1 VADNHSSGRYSEL
14 LSLAA
19 HEFRTPVS
27 VVSGYL
33 RMLLQDAAGP
43 LDERQRKMIQEAD
56 KACGRLAAIV
66 SELSQIAKLDEDA
79 VVLGRYTFD
88 LFTMLD
94 EVGGG
99 MHEASD
105 RDVRLEMAGEAA
117 GARMTGDLL
126 RLQQAFASIFRA
138 VLREQP
144 SGTRVV
150 VDRGRV
156 QKESKKGSENGS
168 GASALIVVA
177 RAEEV
182 EAARSGAPA
191 SFNEYRGG
199 LGLALPIAR
208 RVVEKHGGRM
218 WSAQAGAVAGPIVV
232 SLPL

>member
-1 VADNHSSGRYSEL
+1 MSDGRYSEL

-33 RMLLQDAAGP
+33 RMLLQDAAAP
-43 LDERQRKMIQEAD
+43 LNERQRKMVEEAD
-56 KACGRLAAIV
+56 KACSRLAAIV
-66 SELSQIAKLDEDA
+66 TQLSEIARLDEDA
-79 VVLGRYTFD
+79 LTFGRTEFD

-99 MHEASD
+99 VHEASD
-105 RDVRLEMAGEAA
+105 RDVRLELAGDAA
-117 GARMTGDLL
+117 GAQMTGDLS
-126 RLQQAFASIFRA
+126 RLQAAFTAIFRA

-156 QKESKKGSENGS
+156 QKGSKTGSDTC
-168 GASALIVVA
+168 ALIVVA

-182 EAARSGAPA
+182 EAARTGAPA

-208 RVVEKHGGRM
+208 RVVEQHGGRM

-232 SLPL
+232 SLPLSN

>member
-1 VADNHSSGRYSEL
+1 MADNPYSEL

-27 VVSGYL
+27 VAAGYL
-33 RMLLQDAAGP
+33 RMLLQDASAP

-56 KACGRLAAIV
+56 KACSRLAAIV

-79 VVLGRYTFD
+79 VIFGRNTFD

-99 MHEASD
+99 VHEASD
-105 RDVRLEMAGEAA
+105 RDVKLEVAGEAA
-117 GARMTGDLL
+117 GAPMTADLF
-126 RLQQAFASIFRA
+126 RLQQAFTSIFRA

-156 QKESKKGSENGS
+156 RKKGAEKASDT
-168 GASALIVVA
+168 SALIVVA
-177 RAEEV
+177 RAEDV
-182 EAARSGAPA
+182 EAARTSAPA

-199 LGLALPIAR
+199 LGLMLPVAR
-208 RVVEKHGGRM
+208 RVVEKHGGRL
-218 WSAQAGAVAGPIVV
+218 WSARAGAVAGPIVV

>member
-1 VADNHSSGRYSEL
+1 MPDGRYSEL

-27 VVSGYL
+27 VASGYL
-33 RMLLQDAAGP
+33 RMLLQDGAAP

-56 KACGRLAAIV
+56 KACSRLAAIV

-79 VVLGRYTFD
+79 VILGRNTFD

-99 MHEASD
+99 VHEASD
-105 RDVRLEMAGEAA
+105 RDVKLEVAGEAA
-117 GARMTGDLL
+117 GAPMTGDLA
-126 RLQQAFASIFRA
+126 RLQAAFTAIFRA

-150 VDRGRV
+150 VDRGRR
-156 QKESKKGSENGS
+156 KKKGSDT
-168 GASALIVVA
+168 SALIVVA
-177 RAEEV
+177 RAEDV
-182 EAARSGAPA
+182 EAARTSAPA

>member
-1 VADNHSSGRYSEL
+1 MPDGRYSEL

-33 RMLLQDAAGP
+33 RMLLQDAAAP

-56 KACGRLAAIV
+56 KACGRLATIV
-66 SELSQIAKLDEDA
+66 TQLSEIARLDEGA
-79 VVLGRYTFD
+79 IELGRTGFD

-99 MHEASD
+99 VHEASD
-105 RDVRLEMAGEAA
+105 RDVRLELAGEAE
-117 GARMTGDLL
+117 GAWMTGDLS
-126 RLQQAFASIFRA
+126 RLQQAFTSIFRA

-156 QKESKKGSENGS
+156 QKESKKGSD
-168 GASALIVVA
+168 ASALVVVA

-182 EAARSGAPA
+182 EAARIGAPA

>member
-1 VADNHSSGRYSEL
+1 MPDGRYSEL

-33 RMLLQDAAGP
+33 RMLLQDASAP

-56 KACGRLAAIV
+56 KACSRVTAIV
-66 SELSQIAKLDEDA
+66 ADLSQIARLDEDA
-79 VVLGRYTFD
+79 VLLSQNAFD

-99 MHEASD
+99 VHEASD
-105 RDVRLEMAGEAA
+105 RDVTLELAGEAA
-117 GARMTGDLL
+117 GAQMTGDLF
-126 RLQQAFASIFRA
+126 RLQQAFTAIFRA

-150 VDRGRV
+150 ADRGRV
-156 QKESKKGSENGS
+156 KKGSDT
-168 GASALIVVA
+168 SALIIVA

-182 EAARSGAPA
+182 EAARSGATA

-208 RVVEKHGGRM
+208 RVIEKHGGRM

-232 SLPL
+232 SLPI

>member
-1 VADNHSSGRYSEL
+1 MPDGRYSEL

-27 VVSGYL
+27 VASGYL
-33 RMLLQDAAGP
+33 RMLLQDGAAP
-43 LDERQRKMIQEAD
+43 LDERQRKMIQDAD
-56 KACGRLAAIV
+56 KACSRLAAIV

-79 VVLGRYTFD
+79 VIWGRNTFD

-94 EVGGG
+94 EVGSGV
-99 MHEASD
+99 HEASD
-105 RDVRLEMAGEAA
+105 RDVKLEVAGEAA
-117 GARMTGDLL
+117 GAPMTGDLA
-126 RLQQAFASIFRA
+126 RLQVAFTAIFRA

-156 QKESKKGSENGS
+156 KKKASDT
-168 GASALIVVA
+168 SALIVVA
-177 RAEEV
+177 RAEDV
-182 EAARSGAPA
+182 ESARTSAPA

-218 WSAQAGAVAGPIVV
+218 WSAQAGAVAGPIIV

>member
-1 VADNHSSGRYSEL
+1 MPDGRYSEL

-27 VVSGYL
+27 VASGYL
-33 RMLLQDAAGP
+33 RMLLQDGAAP

-56 KACGRLAAIV
+56 KACSRLAEIV

-79 VVLGRYTFD
+79 VILGRNTFD
-88 LFTMLD
+88 LFTILD

-99 MHEASD
+99 VHEASD
-105 RDVRLEMAGEAA
+105 RDVSLEVAGEAA
-117 GARMTGDLL
+117 GAPMTGDLA
-126 RLQQAFASIFRA
+126 RLQAAFTAIFRA

-156 QKESKKGSENGS
+156 KKKGAEK
-168 GASALIVVA
+168 GADTSALIVVA
-177 RAEEV
+177 RAEDV
-182 EAARSGAPA
+182 DAARTSAPA

>member
-1 VADNHSSGRYSEL
+1 MPDGRYSEL

-27 VVSGYL
+27 VASGYL

-66 SELSQIAKLDEDA
+66 ADLSQIAKLDDDA
-79 VVLGRYTFD
+79 VILGRNTFD

-99 MHEASD
+99 VQEASD
-105 RDVRLEMAGEAA
+105 RDVKLELAGEAA
-117 GARMTGDLL
+117 GALMTGDLS
-126 RLQQAFASIFRA
+126 RLQAAFTAIFRA

-150 VDRGRV
+150 VDRARV
-156 QKESKKGSENGS
+156 TKMTGGSD
-168 GASALIVVA
+168 ASALVIVA
-177 RAEEV
+177 RAEDI
-182 EAARSGAPA
+182 EAARTGAPA